1 MRYSED
7 HKAQTHQRI
16 IEEAARLFRRDG
28 VGATGLQP
36 LMKTLGLTHG
46 GFYAHF
52 KSKDE
57 LVETALRHSVEQL
70 SAAIQDAAGA
80 EKPLATLIG
89 RYLSSAHR
97 ANPGEGCPLP
107 TMSAE
112 LGQRGEPNPI
122 TDEMVRHRLAAIE
135 TGLSGDNADEQ
146 SVLVLS
152 AMVGALLLSRSVSD
166 PELSDRLLKTTR
178 RLLIKQ
184 HAEELPA
191 PLG

>member
-57 LVETALRHSVEQL
+57 LVETALRHS
-70 SAAIQDAAGA
+70 A
-80 EKPLATLIG
+80 EKLAATTSEMANSDQPLARLISG
-89 RYLSSAHR
+89 YLSSAHR
-97 ANPGEGCPLP
+97 ANPGDGCPLP

-112 LGQRGEPNPI
+112 LGQRGAPSPV
-122 TDEMVRHRLAAIE
+122 TDELIRDRLKNIE
-135 TGLSGDNADEQ
+135 AGLSVEHADEQ
-146 SVLVLS
+146 SVLILS
-152 AMVGALLLSRSVSD
+152 AMIGALLLSRSVSD

-178 RLLIKQ
+178 RLLIEQ
-184 HAEELPA
+184 NTDDAA
-191 PLG
+191 QTT

>member
-16 IEEAARLFRRDG
+16 IDEAARLFRRDG

-57 LVETALRHSVEQL
+57 LVATALRQ
-70 SAAIQDAAGA
+70 AAQDLDHVTAEIQNGPT
-80 EKPLATLIG
+80 PLPAFITS
-89 RYLSSAHR
+89 YLSDAHR
-97 ANPGEGCPLP
+97 DNPGAGCPLP

-112 LGQRGEPNPI
+112 LGQRGQASPI
-122 TDEMVRHRLAAIE
+122 TDEVVNNRLAMIE
-135 TGLSGDNADEQ
+135 SSLPGEDATRQ
-146 SVLVLS
+146 SVLILS
-152 AMVGALLLSRSVSD
+152 ALVGALMLSRSVSD
-166 PELSDRLLKTTR
+166 AELSR
-178 RLLIKQ
+178 RLLSS
-184 HAEELPA
+184 ARELLIEHSTITTEA
-191 PLG
+191 

>member
-57 LVETALRHSVEQL
+57 LVETALREVDRGIIEATQAMGATTRAMALGSGAGGGAL
-70 SAAIQDAAGA
+70 RSAS
-80 EKPLATLIG
+80 ATT
-89 RYLSSAHR
+89 R
-97 ANPGEGCPLP
+97 ACAQRAFC
-107 TMSAE
+107 SAE
-112 LGQRGEPNPI
+112 R
-122 TDEMVRHRLAAIE
+122 
-135 TGLSGDNADEQ
+135 
-146 SVLVLS
+146 
-152 AMVGALLLSRSVSD
+152 
-166 PELSDRLLKTTR
+166 
-178 RLLIKQ
+178 
-184 HAEELPA
+184 
-191 PLG
+191 

>member
-52 KSKDE
+52 KSKDD
-57 LVETALRHSVEQL
+57 LVETALRHSVEKL
-70 SAAIQDAAGA
+70 SEATREMAES
-80 EKPLATLIG
+80 EKPLATLIS

-107 TMSAE
+107 TLSAE
-112 LGQRGEPNPI
+112 LGQRGQPSPT
-122 TDEMVRHRLAAIE
+122 TDEMVRNRLASIE
-135 TGLSGDNADEQ
+135 AGLSGDDADAQ

-178 RLLIKQ
+178 RLLIEQNTDEVAKQ
-184 HAEELPA
+184 
-191 PLG
+191 